1 MTEDVPAAKDVA
13 WEIEKALARYV
24 ASCSQA
30 EQSLPAVQFIN
41 NRADEI
47 AAELVKATAT
57 PTSPDLVGATRD
69 DATRFLETAT
79 RNWSRVPPLSDS
91 DLDDVAGALN
101 SFVRAALAKA
111 GAA

>member
-1 MTEDVPAAKDVA
+1 MTEDVPVAKDVA
-13 WEIEKALARYV
+13 WEVEKALTRYV

-57 PTSPDLVGATRD
+57 PTSPDLVEALKEARSKLQWFLSHRVQTGQTAAGFATSEIIKKID
-69 DATRFLETAT
+69 D
-79 RNWSRVPPLSDS
+79 
-91 DLDDVAGALN
+91 
-101 SFVRAALAKA
+101 ALAKA
-111 GAA
+111 GAE